1 MPTFKHPPTRIN
13 KISKP
18 MTPQRRRRLWI
29 SYGLDWILTIG
40 VWAVFY
46 AIDKVNGYRRLFSI
60 TDTSLH
66 HPYAEDERIHVW
78 HLALI
83 AGVFPLVVILVWTGA
98 VRRSWFDAQVG
109 VLGLGLTLGLTV
121 TFTNIIKVSFL
132 VRSVNVDFA
141 SSHTP
146 IPFSDRVSDHSR
158 QTPSGPLGP
167 VSTTP

>member
-66 HPYAEDERIHVW
+66 HPFAEDERIHVW

-132 VRSVNVDFA
+132 VRFVNVDFA
-141 SSHTP
+141 S
-146 IPFSDRVSDHSR
+146 
-158 QTPSGPLGP
+158 
-167 VSTTP
+167 